1 MASGAVFALLGC
13 YVFLLLKNRRNMPRM
28 VVGRVIFGAALALL
42 PGFYT
47 PGVDA
52 FAHLGGFAF
61 GLAFAFALKR
71 SIQP

>member
-1 MASGAVFALLGC
+1 
-13 YVFLLLKNRRNMPRM
+13 M

-52 FAHLGGFAF
+52 FAHLGGFVF
-61 GLAFAFALKR
+61 GLLFGVFMKAPGRKR
-71 SIQP
+71 QRRE